1 VYPYLFHFGHIFLPT
16 FGVMAAVGLVAGL
29 VLGERTAALAG
40 VEPKG
45 LWDAGL
51 FAVLAAFVLSRLLL
65 LGSYWRSF
73 VVFPLLILAVPSLTA
88 AGLLLTAAA
97 TFAWLWW
104 KNIPILSALDA
115 WSPCATLVWLFLA
128 LGHFAEG
135 SDPGLPTKLPFG
147 VRMPGE
153 STPLHPTAL
162 YVALVAAV
170 LTVMLYKQLQR
181 APRPGETAGLALSTV
196 GVAQFL
202 LCFVR
207 QPGQQQLGLDTLQ
220 WVALAMLLAG
230 GTLLAM
236 RKREVRRAQ
245 D

>member
-1 VYPYLFHFGHIFLPT
+1 
-16 FGVMAAVGLVAGL
+16 
-29 VLGERTAALAG
+29 
-40 VEPKG
+40 
-45 LWDAGL
+45 
-51 FAVLAAFVLSRLLL
+51 
-65 LGSYWRSF
+65 
-73 VVFPLLILAVPSLTA
+73 
-88 AGLLLTAAA
+88 
-97 TFAWLWW
+97 
-104 KNIPILSALDA
+104 
-115 WSPCATLVWLFLA
+115 
-128 LGHFAEG
+128 
-135 SDPGLPTKLPFG
+135 
-147 VRMPGE
+147 MPGE